1 VFAALLL
8 SVATISPMHTTRTRL
23 ATLAALPLLLLAAS
37 CGSAEKKDAD
47 VKGTTGTQCEY
58 TSGGTASK
66 SVELPPAA
74 ADPDPQTSLVISTSA
89 GDIPITLEPKTAPCA
104 VNSFISLAKQ
114 GYFDNTSCHR
124 LTTNGYYVLQCGDP
138 TGTGSG
144 GPGYS
149 FADELVA
156 NDSRLQPCTGQAPNQ
171 VCTYNTGL
179 IAMANAGP
187 DTNGSQFFLVYGNSQ
202 FPPAYD
208 VLGHMDAAGL
218 KVVKSIAAKG
228 IGTQGM
234 GPGDGSPKEKVTIT
248 SVK

>member
-1 VFAALLL
+1 MHLTRARLGALALL
-8 SVATISPMHTTRTRL
+8 PM
-23 ATLAALPLLLLAAS
+23 LLLPAA
-37 CGSAEKKDAD
+37 CGSAAKKD
-47 VKGTTGTQCEY
+47 TTVSGSTGVTCDY
-58 TSGGTASK
+58 PTSGTASK
-66 SVELPPAA
+66 SVQPPPKTAA
-74 ADPDPQTSLVISTSA
+74 ADPQTSLVISTSA

-104 VNSFISLAKQ
+104 VNSFLSLAKQ
-114 GYFDNTSCHR
+114 GYFDNTTCHR

-156 NDSRLQPCTGQAPNQ
+156 NDARLQPCNGTAPNQ
-171 VCTYNTGL
+171 VCTYNTGV

-228 IGTQGM
+228 VGTELM

-248 SVK
+248 AVK